1 MCQHRPLAFEM
12 PCPWGGGPSESM
24 ALAKPGSEP
33 LPSEDSWSSLTQ
45 ELSIHGMDDDSVLE
59 PGMAALGLVP
69 VGDMLEQHVP
79 GAAIQHLANPYDLPR
94 TAPALDLA
102 LSLSKT
108 ATWEPVILPLPLPE
122 APGIPLAQG
131 RPVAT
136 PQKAAGSAPSATPT
150 ATPQASPAEVS
161 SRTSP
166 TCPAASS
173 VPAQV

>member
-1 MCQHRPLAFEM
+1 
-12 PCPWGGGPSESM
+12 M
-24 ALAKPGSEP
+24 ALSQPCSEA
-33 LPSEDSWSSLTQ
+33 LPTEDSWTSLTQ

-69 VGDMLEQHVP
+69 VGKMLEEHVP

-108 ATWEPVILPLPLPE
+108 ATWEPVILPLPLPG
-122 APGIPLAQG
+122 APGTPLAQG

-150 ATPQASPAEVS
+150 ATRQASVAEVRS
-161 SRTSP
+161 STSP

-173 VPAQV
+173 EPAQV